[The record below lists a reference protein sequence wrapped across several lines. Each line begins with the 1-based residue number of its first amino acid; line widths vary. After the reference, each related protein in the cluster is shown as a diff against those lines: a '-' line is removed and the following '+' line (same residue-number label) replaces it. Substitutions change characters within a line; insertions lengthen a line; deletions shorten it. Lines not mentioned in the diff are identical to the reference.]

1 MTVLVHL
8 VGDHVPSGTEASTN
22 GHLAVLCN
30 GYGNDQPLNRST
42 LPQTYHR
49 QSPTENNGGRNDD
62 RTRDCSLT
70 GRNRGVQ
77 RWHTFI
83 CFFRGLSA
91 STLDLL
97 GCVVCGVPTK
107 EYQLVQT

>member
-1 MTVLVHL
+1 MT
-8 VGDHVPSGTEASTN
+8 GRD
-22 GHLAVLCN
+22 
-30 GYGNDQPLNRST
+30 R
-42 LPQTYHR
+42 R
-49 QSPTENNGGRNDD
+49 NNGGRNDD

-77 RWHTFI
+77 GWHTFV

-97 GCVVCGVPTK
+97 GRVVCGVPGK
-107 EYQLVQT
+107 ENQLVQTGYCGCFQCLLDVLHCGDDVDIDMSDCGTV